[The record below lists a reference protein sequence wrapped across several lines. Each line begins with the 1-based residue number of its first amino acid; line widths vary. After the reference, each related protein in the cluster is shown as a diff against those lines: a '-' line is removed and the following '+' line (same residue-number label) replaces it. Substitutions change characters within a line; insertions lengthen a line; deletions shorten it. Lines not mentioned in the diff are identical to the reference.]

1 MMSSHVKCSK
11 IFSETFDYEDKQWA
25 VQFCP
30 RPPSPQ
36 IDTNLVS
43 GFVVHNKVYIEINNQ
58 STEDG
63 TTPRRQNT
71 RTFKNLS
78 RNLQRIYLSRYILR
92 ILYLSRYQLRVHLSR
107 YLLRIYLSTVS
118 IYNIHHRY
126 LLRPTCFS
134 GFQRHEAS
142 AEDNP

>member
-1 MMSSHVKCSK
+1 MRSSHVKCSK

-58 STEDG
+58 STEDV
-63 TTPRRQNT
+63 TTRTRRQNT
-71 RTFKNLS
+71 STNITTFKNLS
-78 RNLQRIYLSRYILR
+78 RNLLRIYLSRYR
-92 ILYLSRYQLRVHLSR
+92 YLIRMSMSRYLLHIYLSR
-107 YLLRIYLSTVS
+107 YLLRFYLK
-118 IYNIHHRY
+118 RY
-126 LLRPTCFS
+126 LLCIYLNRYILRFKNFTWLDT
-134 GFQRHEAS
+134 A
-142 AEDNP
+142 